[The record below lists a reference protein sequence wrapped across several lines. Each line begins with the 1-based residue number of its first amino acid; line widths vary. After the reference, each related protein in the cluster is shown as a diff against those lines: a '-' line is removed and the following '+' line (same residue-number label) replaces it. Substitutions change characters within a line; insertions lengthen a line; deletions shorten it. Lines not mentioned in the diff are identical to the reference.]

1 MKTLTPLRPPEQV
14 MKLSRLGAFHQT
26 RISFV
31 RSLLRKV
38 MHEQWQIKRTLW
50 DLNPDGFG
58 TAVYVANIPK
68 NAEKTEFETYSV
80 VFFCN
85 YISDEKRTDRVI
97 AEEWDVTFVLC
108 EGVVSEAQIEEL
120 RQNVPKQEAGR
131 YLPYVLVLSR
141 ANKSTRN
148 FSTVLDALS
157 EGVQPDPAKLSKVGY
172 LYRTTAVYGN
182 GKFGIADFAKLQQT
196 TAFDVTFRAQMFAVW
211 MVRSFSVDQLN
222 HLAKMKNPAK
232 AVKLD
237 EEIARYM
244 GVGNATGLGMAPFI
258 ISHPALLHQWV
269 STRETALAI
278 VLKDGEITPEIR
290 DRFTQL
296 ILRAHQHVT
305 EIETVH
311 ELQQQ
316 KNKVMLAELREFID
330 HHLPKI
336 QENAEL
342 SWQDVLEWTADD
354 SPEAQEVILSILLEL
369 YPDLVNP
376 LAEELNSIEYYDL
389 QPEMDLVELKAII
402 GRNYRWALEIDF
414 TQRSNNQ
421 WFWYSSADKEEPR
434 LGNRFEEP
442 GQEKE
447 RPLTMARDIT
457 CLYAGINNF
466 LDHTPNAAVIDYLMA
481 NPAERGLIR
490 RIQSLAKLPYAEVQ
504 DNLIAAECLPID
516 LLRCKLSFF
525 GASKFD
531 PRSNLWVR
539 ITLFQGAPLVTDIGK
554 PFSDDWFWPVAPKPT
569 RD

>member
-1 MKTLTPLRPPEQV
+1 MPDDKKPVDATDPSIRHNPMMTDADMAMKVDPVYNEICQKFMADPDYFAETFARAWFKLTHRDMGPRPNYLGPDVPAEDLIWQDPV
-14 MKLSRLGAFHQT
+14 PAGSTAYDVDAVKTKIAAAGLSAADMIATAWDSAYVLYDGVPDAAEIA
-26 RISFV
+26 RI
-31 RSLLRKV
+31 
-38 MHEQWQIKRTLW
+38 
-50 DLNPDGFG
+50 
-58 TAVYVANIPK
+58 
-68 NAEKTEFETYSV
+68 
-80 VFFCN
+80 
-85 YISDEKRTDRVI
+85 
-97 AEEWDVTFVLC
+97 
-108 EGVVSEAQIEEL
+108 VSSA
-120 RQNVPKQEAGR
+120 PKQEAAR
-131 YLPYVLVLSR
+131 YTERDLILSR
-141 ANKSTRN
+141 ANKSVRL
-148 FSTVLDALS
+148 FAHVVDALRA
-157 EGVQPDPAKLSKVGY
+157 GRQPDHDIIRDVGY
-172 LYRTTAVYGN
+172 LMRTTAVYGN

-196 TAFDVTFRAQMFAVW
+196 TSFDVTFRAQMFAVW

-290 DRFTQL
+290 DRFTKL

-336 QENAEL
+336 QENVEL
-342 SWQDVLEWTADD
+342 AWQDVLEWTADD

-457 CLYAGINNF
+457 CLYAGMHYYQQLHRRF
-466 LDHTPNAAVIDYLMA
+466 VVRYL
-481 NPAERGLIR
+481 
-490 RIQSLAKLPYAEVQ
+490 
-504 DNLIAAECLPID
+504 
-516 LLRCKLSFF
+516 LL
-525 GASKFD
+525 
-531 PRSNLWVR
+531 
-539 ITLFQGAPLVTDIGK
+539 QG
-554 PFSDDWFWPVAPKPT
+554 
-569 RD
+569 